1 LQEVLSE
8 NRKTKSL
15 LSPSARN
22 SLGFLAVVFEAT
34 VLINKDQPP
43 AVEEARL
50 AAVRRYD
57 ILDSP
62 PDGAFDRIA
71 ALAAAM
77 FDVPIAL
84 VTIVDE
90 NRIWFKSLYG
100 LDGPH
105 EIPREPGLCGSAIY
119 QDDPYVV
126 TEARSDPRTVSNLLV
141 AGQFGLQFYAAA
153 PLITAGGHRL
163 GTLCIMDRKS
173 RTFSQHQ
180 AGMLKALAGIVV
192 DEMELRLAALRSMN
206 GERVAR
212 DNAAAQSKVKAG
224 LFDREHQIATLLQ
237 SAMMPRTL
245 PQIAGLKMSGSY
257 VAASVSGLV
266 GGDWYDAFQTANE
279 RVLITVGDVM
289 GHGLD
294 AAVSMGK
301 VRQALRVLAR
311 NGMTPVGIL
320 NNLDVALHEEDMEL
334 SVTVFVGLLDPRSGL
349 LEYSSAGHP
358 PPLMRTA
365 AGGVSELEF
374 GDPPL
379 GIFPNNDRNEHHLKL
394 DIGSMLV
401 LYTDGLTESTRNI
414 IEGERLLRAVLQ
426 TSELAISEEAA
437 ESLRQRL
444 TSSTSDDVA
453 ILTVTRTQ
461 MPLRPRA
468 RLEVQLPRQTSPRP
482 GADRPKFSLG

>member
-1 LQEVLSE
+1 
-8 NRKTKSL
+8 
-15 LSPSARN
+15 
-22 SLGFLAVVFEAT
+22 
-34 VLINKDQPP
+34 
-43 AVEEARL
+43 
-50 AAVRRYD
+50 
-57 ILDSP
+57 
-62 PDGAFDRIA
+62 
-71 ALAAAM
+71 M
-77 FDVPIAL
+77 
-84 VTIVDE
+84 
-90 NRIWFKSLYG
+90 
-100 LDGPH
+100 
-105 EIPREPGLCGSAIY
+105 
-119 QDDPYVV
+119 
-126 TEARSDPRTVSNLLV
+126 
-141 AGQFGLQFYAAA
+141 
-153 PLITAGGHRL
+153 
-163 GTLCIMDRKS
+163 
-173 RTFSQHQ
+173 
-180 AGMLKALAGIVV
+180 
-192 DEMELRLAALRSMN
+192 
-206 GERVAR
+206 
-212 DNAAAQSKVKAG
+212 KVG

-294 AAVSMGK
+294 AAVAMGK

-320 NNLDVALHEEDMEL
+320 NNLDVALHGEDMNM

-365 AGGVSELEF
+365 AGTVSELEF

-379 GIFPNNDRNEHHLKL
+379 GIFPTNDRSEHRLNL

-401 LYTDGLTESTRNI
+401 LYTDGLTESTRNV
-414 IEGERLLRAVLQ
+414 IEGEKLLRAVLQ
-426 TSELAISEEAA
+426 TSEVTISDEAA

-444 TSSTSDDVA
+444 TSSSSDDVA

-468 RLEVQLPRQTSPRP
+468 RLKVQLPHRAPPASG
-482 GADRPKFSLG
+482 GAGAKFTLG